1 MAIITP
7 PRLVTHDVPQI
18 RDVSADVSEDLAG
31 ALALIS
37 LGVPVFVA
45 KPNSTYDKAASHKLT
60 DGKPNPA
67 AVEYYHPKG
76 WHLTPAD
83 TSTLN
88 GYQPGDALCAVMGH
102 TLDAVDVDVKN
113 GASVDDESKRLDALG
128 VTVVGA
134 QITPSGG
141 AHFFIPSTGIHSAAC
156 TATGVDFRGGGADGK
171 GLGFVYLAPTP
182 RPKYAGTGYVLAQV
196 PDAVSLDLTEATLSD
211 NTDAAAAYLNAVGI
225 TPRTELATNA
235 TVTGGEPVAVIPQ
248 RLQQL
253 LDAPRPWER
262 TDRNTGELIE
272 GDRSGRFYYLVKEA
286 HKAHLT
292 QGQAV
297 TVLTPWCN
305 TVGKFVG
312 RVPSEVA
319 RVWPKVGADIA
330 KELAA
335 DNYVNTLPPWDS
347 PSEHED
353 IEGEPSTWLAHD
365 LTEYLTGTYVPL
377 KPTMFERADGH
388 SLIYPGK
395 IHSVYGESESGKSFV
410 MQHLC
415 AVEIMQGRKA
425 LYIDFEDSPAEIVH
439 RLRLFGATVDQ
450 IRQGFTY
457 AQPAESLSSVKAQRA
472 FNELLA
478 STYSLC
484 IIDGYTT
491 AMNMISPSS
500 GTPEAQVTAFMSALP
515 RKIVRRTGAAVIT
528 VDHVTKSKDSRGR
541 FAVGSQEKL
550 NSITGAGYSIEVV
563 HNIAPGARGEL
574 VMRVTKDRI
583 GQVRANGGKW
593 RASDRTQ
600 EVARILIDSTDPT
613 WINVEI
619 ANPTGAG
626 ASDWKPTHLMQCI
639 SEYLQTC
646 PDAVST
652 QEIKDNTKGKGEH
665 QITALTMLVTD
676 GFVERVPGARG
687 ANLHKLI
694 SPYADP
700 TESY

>member
-1 MAIITP
+1 VSIITP

-18 RDVSADVSEDLAG
+18 RDVSEDLAG

-45 KPNSTYDKAASHKLT
+45 KPNSTYDKAAPHKLT

-88 GYQPGDALCAVMGH
+88 GYRPGDALCAVMGRV
-102 TLDAVDVDVKN
+102 LDAVDVDTKN
-113 GASVDDESKRLDALG
+113 GANLATERDRLKTLG

-134 QITPSGG
+134 QVTPSGG
-141 AHFFIPSTGIHSAAC
+141 AHFFIPTTGIHSAAC

-182 RPKYAGTGYVLAQV
+182 RPKYAGAGYVLTQV
-196 PDAVSLDLTEATLSD
+196 PDAASLDLTEATLND
-211 NTDAAAAYLNAVGI
+211 NADAAAAYLNAVGI

-292 QGQAV
+292 QGQTV

-319 RVWPKVGADIA
+319 RVWPKVSADIE

-353 IEGEPSTWLAHD
+353 IEGEPSTWLPVD
-365 LTEYLTGTYVPL
+365 LSEHLAGTYVPL
-377 KPTMFERADGH
+377 KPTMLIRADGH
-388 SLIYPGK
+388 GLIYPGK
-395 IHSVYGESESGKSFV
+395 IHSIYGESESGKSFV
-410 MQHLC
+410 MQHFA
-415 AVEIMQGRKA
+415 AVEIMAGRKV
-425 LYIDFEDSPAEIVH
+425 LYIDFEDSPGEIVH
-439 RLRLFGATVDQ
+439 RLKLFGATPEQ
-450 IRQGFTY
+450 IRSGFTY
-457 AQPAESLSSVKAQRA
+457 VQPMESLGTIKAQAA
-472 FNELLA
+472 FMGLLKGE
-478 STYSLC
+478 YSLC
-484 IIDGYTT
+484 VVDGFTT
-491 AMNMISPSS
+491 AMNMIAPSTGSPESQV
-500 GTPEAQVTAFMSALP
+500 AQFMAALP
-515 RKIVRRTGAAVIT
+515 RKIVRRTKAAVIT
-528 VDHVTKSKDSRGR
+528 VDHVVKAKDSRGR
-541 FAVGSQEKL
+541 FAVGSQEKI
-550 NSITGAGYSIEVV
+550 NQVTGAAYAIEVERM
-563 HNIAPGARGEL
+563 IAPGNRGEL
-574 VMRVTKDRI
+574 VVRVTKDRI
-583 GQVRANGGKW
+583 GQVRANAGKW
-593 RASDRTQ
+593 RANDRTQ
-600 EVARILIDSTDPT
+600 EVARFVVDSTDPT
-613 WINVEI
+613 WCNVIVE
-619 ANPTGAG
+619 NPEEKQAG
-626 ASDWKPTHLMQCI
+626 TWRPTYLMQKV
-639 SEYLQTC
+639 SEHLQAC
-646 PDAVST
+646 AEPLST
-652 QEIKDNTKGKGEH
+652 KAIKEAIAGKAEH
-665 QITALTMLVTD
+665 VGTALAMLVTD
-676 GFVERVPGARG
+676 GYVEQTKGARG
-687 ANLHKLI
+687 ALLHKSI
-694 SPYADP
+694 SPYLDP
-700 TESY
+700 EQISTNA